1 MTRDLTLLLAGNN
14 TVAQRERIEAGLE
27 RPWRVLT
34 WRPDVEDRE
43 DFLAMLPRADA
54 LIGGDLLGGW
64 PPGLKLG
71 LYQISFTGC
80 DWVSESQLPAGCRFC
95 NTYEHETAIA
105 EYILLNLLEWQ
116 IDLAEIDRDFRE
128 RRWDVGW
135 PTHDGHGELRGKTV
149 GIVGYGHIG
158 REVALRCAPFGVR
171 VIGVARSEKA
181 TPAELDWLGI
191 SDGAGAADLHR
202 LYAESDFIVVCCLLS
217 DQTRGMVNSD
227 AFSRMRDNAVLINVA
242 RGPVVD
248 EQALY
253 EALSNNQIRG
263 ATIDVWYNYPE
274 SGKVHPQ
281 PSDFALLELGN
292 IRVSPH
298 NSGSTKETSERRWAS
313 VIDNLNRFARNDEL
327 RNVVFTGTGG

>member
-14 TVAQRERIEAGLE
+14 TIAQRKRIEANLE
-27 RPWRVLT
+27 RPWRILT
-34 WRPDVEDRE
+34 WHPDTDGRA
-43 DFLAMLPRADA
+43 DLLAMLPQADA

-64 PPGLKLG
+64 PTGLKLG
-71 LYQISFTGC
+71 LYQIPYTGC
-80 DWVSESQLPAGCRFC
+80 DWVSEEQLPTGCRLC

-116 IDLAEIDRDFRE
+116 IDMAEIDRDFRA
-128 RRWDVGW
+128 RQWHVGW

-158 REVALRCAPFGVR
+158 REVAMRCASFGVR
-171 VIGVARSEKA
+171 VIGVARSEKT
-181 TPAELDWLGI
+181 TPAELDWLGVC
-191 SDGAGAADLHR
+191 DGAGAADLHR
-202 LYAESDFIVVCCLLS
+202 LYAESDYIVVCCLLS
-217 DQTRGMVNSD
+217 EQTRGMVNSGG
-227 AFSRMRDNAVLINVA
+227 FSRMRDDAVLINVA

-253 EALSNNQIRG
+253 DALSNNAIRG

-274 SGKVHPQ
+274 SGKPHPQ
-281 PSDFALLELGN
+281 PSNFPLLELDN

-298 NSGSTKETSERRWAS
+298 NSGSTRETSDRRWAS
-313 VIDNLNRFARNDEL
+313 VIDNLNRFVRGDEL
-327 RNVVFTGTGG
+327 RNVVFTGTGA

>member
-1 MTRDLTLLLAGNN
+1 MDTSVVRSHC
-14 TVAQRERIEAGLE
+14 
-27 RPWRVLT
+27 
-34 WRPDVEDRE
+34 
-43 DFLAMLPRADA
+43 DA
-54 LIGGDLLGGW
+54 
-64 PPGLKLG
+64 
-71 LYQISFTGC
+71 
-80 DWVSESQLPAGCRFC
+80 
-95 NTYEHETAIA
+95 
-105 EYILLNLLEWQ
+105 
-116 IDLAEIDRDFRE
+116 
-128 RRWDVGW
+128 
-135 PTHDGHGELRGKTV
+135 
-149 GIVGYGHIG
+149 
-158 REVALRCAPFGVR
+158 FGVR
-171 VIGVARSEKA
+171 IIGVARSEKA

-217 DQTRGMVNSD
+217 EQTRGMVNSD

-281 PSDFALLELGN
+281 PSDFALLELDN

-327 RNVVFTGTGG
+327 RNVVFTGTGR